1 MNYSLYKC
9 KNYRMPLG
17 FETRTENLQFY
28 MEQRTNSD
36 VPTKLQKSILIEY
49 FNDLFP
55 LFESGHGGYF
65 SQIFVGINP

>member
-1 MNYSLYKC
+1 
-9 KNYRMPLG
+9 
-17 FETRTENLQFY
+17 

-65 SQIFVGINP
+65 SQIFVGIDP